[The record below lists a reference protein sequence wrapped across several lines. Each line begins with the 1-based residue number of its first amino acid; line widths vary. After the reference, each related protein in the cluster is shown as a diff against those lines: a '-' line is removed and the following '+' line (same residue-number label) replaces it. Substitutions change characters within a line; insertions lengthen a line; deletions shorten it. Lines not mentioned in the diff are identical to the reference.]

1 MAGDRQTEA
10 SAPIAVVGAACRLPG
25 APDLAGFGRVLD
37 EGHDAVTELP
47 ADRFTQSRFLHP
59 RPGEVGRA
67 LHFRAGTIGEVAGF
81 DATGFGLSPREADEM
96 DPQQRLLLMLARRAF
111 EDAGWPEAEAA
122 GRRIGVY
129 VGASTTDYA
138 DIRQQD
144 VGSSDRYIMTGGAL
158 SIAANRLGHVFDL
171 RGPAMTLDTAC
182 SSGLVA
188 LNAACEALRAG
199 HATAAVV
206 GGINLMLS
214 PYPFIGFWRAGML
227 SKRGRCQAF
236 GAGADGYVRAE
247 GGVVLLL
254 KPLTDARRDGDRI
267 RGVILASGVNAAG
280 RTAGI
285 SLPDGEAQSALIA
298 EVLARAGLGPEALGY
313 FEAHGTGTPAGDPIE
328 AAAIARAATTG
339 RAAPLPIGSVKS
351 NIGHTEAASGLV
363 GLLKGLHVLE
373 SGRIPATL
381 HADIP
386 NPAIPFDRHG
396 LILASTPM
404 PLQGRAV
411 AVNSFGFGGTNAC
424 VALGRAEDVALG
436 RAGDLREN
444 PAPQPVRSGPRGA
457 PPPLLLSAHGAG
469 QLGALAEAW
478 QERLR
483 GLPAPRVLTMI
494 RGQARHRDLLAHRLV
509 LRGAGDGDG
518 DEWAGLLAAHRRGET
533 PKGVTSGVASPGQGV
548 AFVFSG
554 NGAQWAGMA
563 AAEMHGSKVFRKA
576 IGRADAALRPHLGW
590 SVAEALREAMP
601 AEALAATEV
610 AQPLLFAIQ
619 YGIVAAL
626 AAEGIVPALCLGH
639 SVGEVAAAQAAGL
652 LSLAQAARLIVIRS
666 RAQATTRGHGRM
678 AALGTTAAEAQA
690 LIAACC
696 RPGEPPLEIAALN
709 APGSLTVA
717 GPEAALAR
725 LGEAAEARRLTWI
738 PLDLD
743 YAFHSAAMDPV
754 REALVQ
760 GLRGL
765 RAGDGRVPMVSSVT
779 GEALARAACNAA
791 YWWRNLREPV
801 RFETAVRAAAA
812 LRPAVFLEIGANP
825 VLQGYL
831 RGTLR
836 AAGLEAAILPSL
848 RRGTAEAADP
858 FPAIADQ
865 AAAHGADPRG
875 APGFVGPATRDLP
888 PSPFALRPHWF
899 ARTVESQGALEA
911 VPDGRLIGFRHVGS
925 ESGEEWRRSIDTL
938 EEPWL
943 ADHALGGHP
952 MLPAAAMLEM
962 ALEAGFL
969 RHRGAAALEI
979 ADFAILRA
987 LPLGDDVAREMRVRL
1002 DAEGGFTLAARRRL
1016 SEEGWTLHAA
1026 GRVTVL
1032 TVLPEAIAREVRGEW
1047 RDAAALAARA
1057 AQEGLSYGP
1066 AFRPVAAWRAE
1077 AAAGRAE
1084 VRLELPEAAPT
1095 DAGFHLHPVRLD
1107 GAMQGFLGL
1116 IGGPEGGNDA
1126 SGFVPVRFGRV
1137 AVRRGAAL
1145 PVSADLVLEH
1155 AGRRGATAGLVLRDA
1170 TGMALAVVTGALF
1183 QRLPRAAQASE
1194 LPAFHT
1200 EWHPAALPAA
1210 WPEPPPALDLG
1221 ALRPPRQ
1228 PQPALDD
1235 AALLLAAHG
1244 VAAGLAAG
1252 AETAEGPLAEAL
1264 RFRARALSLD
1274 SGALPEPEAIWR
1286 QVLFEQP
1293 ILAQELAVLAQAAEA
1308 LPGAL
1313 AGRPSGPATLPA
1325 GAESL
1330 RRLAAALADGA
1341 ADLLRGWPEGRPC
1354 RVLVVGAEDG
1364 PLLPA
1369 LRQAL
1374 APLGAALRL
1383 TVTHL
1388 PGARPPALPQAGEAG
1403 IERAVW
1409 DPAAEGAPPAEAEL
1423 VLGLALSPRR
1433 AFTHRLAEALRGA
1446 TAPGGALLLAEPMP
1460 GLFWDMTE
1468 GLAPGWWSS
1477 PRLHDAAGWTG
1488 VMTAGGWPH
1497 PRQIALPALPW
1508 DAALIAAARPAG
1520 GQLLHAAPARRFLLW
1535 SGGTQRPLC
1544 EALAEAL
1551 AAAGAHVAHLP
1562 ADPAPRLLRGA
1573 AVIALP
1579 APEADSLAPLAQ
1591 LAALAD
1597 GVAAQFHLVVR
1608 GGGSGLA
1615 AAGQMALARVLANEM
1630 PGLKPQRHDVAPDLP
1645 AAEAAS
1651 RLVAALLDPPD
1662 AEAEQRLTASARLVP
1677 RLAAALP
1684 PSPPP
1689 AGPRRLEVAAPGQLG
1704 SLAWEAAPDLC
1715 APPGPGEVRL
1725 RIAAAGLNFR
1735 DVMWAQGLLPEEA
1748 LQPGFAGPGL
1758 GMEAAGVVEAVGAGV
1773 ALRPGQQ
1780 VFGFAPR
1787 ALATRAVTQ
1796 AAALAPLPRGLSME
1810 EAASLP
1816 VAFLTVIHA
1825 LEGLARIQPGERVL
1839 IHGGAGAV
1847 GLAALQI
1854 ALAAGARV
1862 AVTAGTEARRAFL
1875 RAAGAE
1881 VALDSR
1887 DGSFAE
1893 RLRAVW
1899 PAPPGEGC
1907 VDICLNSLS
1916 GEAMERSLGLMAPFG
1931 RFLELGKRDFAEAR
1945 RVTLRPMRRNVA
1957 WFAVDL
1963 DEVARHRPALASRML
1978 ASLATRLEDGAIRPL
1993 PIRVHESG
2001 QAEEAFRQLQA
2012 GGHIG
2017 KLVIT
2022 PPAELAGDAAQDWR
2036 PKGSVVVVGGTA
2048 GFGLEAACW
2057 LAGQG
2062 IRHLALVSRR
2072 GPATPGAAAALTRLR
2087 TLGAEARIF
2096 AADAADP
2103 EALAAALDG
2112 IRAGMPPI
2120 EGVVHAAAVFADG
2133 VAARLDPAS
2142 VATVW
2147 AAKAIVAENLD
2158 RLTRDDALRL
2168 FLLFSSATV
2177 PIGSP
2182 GQAAY
2187 VAANAALDAL
2197 ARRRH
2202 AAGWPA
2208 LAVQWGP
2215 IADAGVLAG
2224 DAPNAAALSQRLGAT
2239 ALRASEALGALPALL
2254 ASGLPVIGLAR
2265 VDWEAARRSLRLLA
2279 EPAFAPLTGAFA
2291 ADSGEQD
2298 PLRAIAEA
2306 GPDGGLEIARRL
2318 VAREVARIL
2327 RLPPGA
2333 VPADTPL
2340 TRLGL
2345 DSLGSIELRTGLE
2358 RRFSVSIPLR
2368 AVTEELTVSA
2378 LARAILAQVPAAR
2391 EAAE

>member
-1 MAGDRQTEA
+1 MNARLAAGQIDA
-10 SAPIAVVGAACRLPG
+10 AAPIAVVGAACRLPG
-25 APDLAGFGRVLD
+25 APDLPAFWQLLD
-37 EGHDAVTELP
+37 EGRDAVTELP

-67 LHFRAGTIGEVAGF
+67 PHFRAGTIGDVASF
-81 DATGFGLSPREADEM
+81 DAVGFGLSPREADEM

-111 EDAGWPEAEAA
+111 EDAGWPESEAA
-122 GRRIGVY
+122 GRRIGVW

-144 VGSSDRYIMTGGAL
+144 NGGADRYIMTGGAL

-188 LNAACEALRAG
+188 LDAACEALRAG
-199 HATAAVV
+199 HVTAAMV
-206 GGINLMLS
+206 GGVNLMLS
-214 PYPFIGFWRAGML
+214 PYPFVGFWRAGML
-227 SKRGRCQAF
+227 SRRGRCQAF

-254 KPLTDARRDGDRI
+254 KPLAAARRDGDRI
-267 RGVILASGVNAAG
+267 HGVILASGVNAAG
-280 RTAGI
+280 RTNGI
-285 SLPDGEAQSALIA
+285 SLPNGEAQSALIT
-298 EVLARAGLGPEALGY
+298 EVLARAGLKPEALGY

-328 AAAIARAATTG
+328 AAAIARAAAVG
-339 RAAPLPIGSVKS
+339 RSAPLPIGSAKS

-363 GLLKGLHVLE
+363 GLLKGLLVLQK
-373 SGRIPATL
+373 GRIPPTL
-381 HADIP
+381 HAEVP

-396 LILASTPM
+396 LVLPHAPM
-404 PLQGRAV
+404 PFRGRAV

-424 VALGRAEDVALG
+424 VALGRA
-436 RAGDLREN
+436 GDIRSEE
-444 PAPQPVRSGPRGA
+444 APRRIRSRPGA
-457 PPPLLLSAHGAG
+457 APPLLLSARGAEE
-469 QLGALAEAW
+469 LDVLAESW
-478 QERLR
+478 EGRLR
-483 GLPAPRVLTMI
+483 GLPAPQALAMI
-494 RGQARHRDLLAHRLV
+494 RGQARHRDLLPHRLV
-509 LRGAGDGDG
+509 LRGGGDGEG
-518 DEWAGLLAAHRRGET
+518 WADLLAAHRRGEA
-533 PKGVTSGVASPGQGV
+533 PAGVTPGVAGPGRGV

-563 AAEMHGSKVFRKA
+563 AAEMRGSRPFREA
-576 IGRADAALRPHLGW
+576 IARADAALRPHLGW
-590 SVAEALREAMP
+590 SVAEALRKGTTT
-601 AEALAATEV
+601 EALAATEV

-626 AAEGIVPALCLGH
+626 AAEGITPALCLGH
-639 SVGEVAAAQAAGL
+639 SVGEVAAAQSAGL
-652 LSLAQAARLIVIRS
+652 LSLVQAARLIVARS
-666 RAQATTRGHGRM
+666 RAQAVTRGNGRM
-678 AALGTTAAEAQA
+678 AALGATMAEAEA
-690 LIAACC
+690 LIAACVL
-696 RPGEPPLEIAALN
+696 PGETPLEVAALN
-709 APGSLTVA
+709 APEALTIA
-717 GPEAALAR
+717 GPEPALAR
-725 LGEAAEARRLTWI
+725 LGEAAQARRLSWV

-743 YAFHSAAMDPV
+743 YAFHSIAMEPV
-754 REALVQ
+754 RETLMQ

-765 RAGDGRVPMVSSVT
+765 RTVQSRVALISSVT
-779 GEALARAACNAA
+779 GEAMTREACTPA

-801 RFETAVRAAAA
+801 RFEAAVRAAAA

-831 RGTLR
+831 RATLR

-848 RRGTAEAADP
+848 RRGQAEMADP

-865 AAAHGADPRG
+865 AAAQGADPRG
-875 APGFVGPATRDLP
+875 ASCFAGPATRNLP
-888 PSPFALRPHWF
+888 PSPAALRPHWF
-899 ARTVESQGALEA
+899 PRSVESQRMVDA
-911 VPDGRLIGFRHVGS
+911 VPEGRLLGFRHVGA
-925 ESGEEWRRSIDTL
+925 EAGEEWRRTLDTL

-952 MLPAAAMLEM
+952 VLPAAAMLEM

-969 RHRGAAALEI
+969 RHRMAAALEI
-979 ADFAILRA
+979 SDFSILRA
-987 LPLGDDVAREMRVRL
+987 LPLADDLPRETRVRL
-1002 DAEGGFTLAARRRL
+1002 DAEGGFTLEARRRL
-1016 SEEGWTLHAA
+1016 SDEAWTLHAQ
-1026 GRVTVL
+1026 GRVSPL
-1032 TVLPEAIAREVRGEW
+1032 AVLPEIPAGEVRGEW
-1047 RDAAALAARA
+1047 RDARALTTRA

-1066 AFRPVAAWRAE
+1066 AFRPVAGWRADP
-1077 AAAGRAE
+1077 AAGRAE
-1084 VRLELPEAAPT
+1084 VRLDLPATAPA

-1116 IGGPEGGNDA
+1116 LETSGA
-1126 SGFVPVRFGRV
+1126 AGFVPVRFGRL

-1145 PVSADLVLEH
+1145 AVSAGLALEH
-1155 AGRRGATAGLVLRDA
+1155 AGQRGATAGFVLHDA
-1170 TGMALAVVTGALF
+1170 TGTALAVATGALF
-1183 QRLPRAAQASE
+1183 QRLPRPAQAGE
-1194 LPAFHT
+1194 APAFHT
-1200 EWHPAALPAA
+1200 EWRPAPLPAA
-1210 WPEPPPALDLG
+1210 WPEAPPSLDPG
-1221 ALRPPRQ
+1221 ALQPPS
-1228 PQPALDD
+1228 PTLPALDD

-1244 VAAGLAAG
+1244 VAASLAAG
-1252 AETAEGPLAEAL
+1252 LDTAEGPLAEAL
-1264 RFRARALSLD
+1264 RGHARALALD
-1274 SGALPEPEAIWR
+1274 SGALPSPGAIWQ

-1293 ILAQELAVLAQAAEA
+1293 ALAQELAVLAEAAEA

-1313 AGRPSGPATLPA
+1313 AGRPSTAATLPP

-1330 RRLAAALADGA
+1330 RRLASALAGGA
-1341 ADLLRGWPEGRPC
+1341 AALLRGWPQGRPC

-1369 LRQAL
+1369 LREAL

-1388 PGARPPALPQAGEAG
+1388 PEERPPALPSGTGHAEPG
-1403 IERAVW
+1403 IELAAW
-1409 DPAAEGAPPAEAEL
+1409 DPGTDGTPPAEADL

-1433 AFTHRLAEALRGA
+1433 AATPLLAEALRAA
-1446 TAPGGALLLAEPMP
+1446 TAPGGAVLLAEPMP
-1460 GLFWDMTE
+1460 GLFWDLTQ
-1468 GLAPGWWSS
+1468 GLAPGWWSA
-1477 PRLHDAAGWTG
+1477 PRLRDATAWSA
-1488 VMTAGGWPH
+1488 VMTGGGWPR
-1497 PRQIALPALPW
+1497 PRQVPLPAMPW
-1508 DAALIAAARPAG
+1508 EAALIAATKPAG
-1520 GQLLHAAPARRFLLW
+1520 GQLLHAAPARRFVLW
-1535 SGGTQRPLC
+1535 ASGTQLLLG

-1562 ADPAPRLLRGA
+1562 ADPPSRLLRGA

-1579 APEADSLAPLAQ
+1579 APEAESLVPLAH
-1591 LAALAD
+1591 LAAAAD
-1597 GVAAQFHLVVR
+1597 GVAAQFHVVAR
-1608 GGGSGLA
+1608 GSELGLA

-1630 PGLKPQRHDVAPDLP
+1630 PGLRPQRHDVAPELSP
-1645 AAEAAS
+1645 AEAAS
-1651 RLVAALLDPPD
+1651 RLAAALLNPADS
-1662 AEAEQRLTASARLVP
+1662 EAEHRLTASGRLVP

-1684 PSPPP
+1684 PQPPP
-1689 AGPRRLEVAAPGQLG
+1689 PGPRRLEAAVPGQLG
-1704 SLAWEAAPDLC
+1704 SLTWEPAPELRL
-1715 APPGPGEVRL
+1715 APGPGEVLL
-1725 RIAAAGLNFR
+1725 RVAAAGLNFR

-1758 GMEAAGVVEAVGAGV
+1758 GMEAAGVIEAVGADV
-1773 ALRPGQQ
+1773 ALRPGQA

-1787 ALATRAVTQ
+1787 ALATCAVTQ
-1796 AAALAPLPRGLSME
+1796 AAALAPLPRGLSMG

-1816 VAFLTVIHA
+1816 VAFLTAIHA

-1899 PAPPGEGC
+1899 PAPAGEGC
-1907 VDICLNSLS
+1907 VDVCLNSLS

-1963 DEVARHRPALASRML
+1963 DEVARHRPTLASRML

-1993 PIRVHESG
+1993 PIRTYEAG
-2001 QAEEAFRQLQA
+2001 QAEEAFRRLQA

-2017 KLVIT
+2017 KLVIV
-2022 PPAELAGDAAQDWR
+2022 PPAELDEAATPDWR
-2036 PKGSVVVVGGTA
+2036 PKGTVVVVGGA
-2048 GFGLEAACW
+2048 SGFGLETACW
-2057 LAGQG
+2057 LADQG
-2062 IRHLALVSRR
+2062 IRHLALTSRR
-2072 GPATPGAAAALTRLR
+2072 GPATPGAAEARTRLR
-2087 TLGAEARIF
+2087 ALGAEARLI

-2133 VAARLDPAS
+2133 VAARLDPGAVS
-2142 VATVW
+2142 AVW
-2147 AAKAIVAENLD
+2147 AAKATVAENLD

-2187 VAANAALDAL
+2187 VAANAALEAL

-2224 DAPNAAALSQRLGAT
+2224 DTPNAAALSQRLGAI
-2239 ALRASEALGALPALL
+2239 ALRSSEALGALPALL
-2254 ASGLPVIGLAR
+2254 ASGLPVVGLAR
-2265 VDWEAARRSLRLLA
+2265 VDWEAAHRNLRLLA

-2291 ADSGEQD
+2291 AEAGEED
-2298 PLRAIAEA
+2298 PLRAILDA
-2306 GPDGGLEIARRL
+2306 GPEAGLEIARRL

-2340 TRLGL
+2340 PRLGL

-2358 RRFSVSIPLR
+2358 RRFSVAVPLE
-2368 AVTEELTVSA
+2368 AVTEELTVNA
-2378 LARAILAQVPAAR
+2378 LARAILTQVPTTR

>member
-1 MAGDRQTEA
+1 MAKKGRLTGGRQIDA
-10 SAPIAVVGAACRLPG
+10 SAPIAVIGAACRLPG
-25 APDLAGFGRVLD
+25 APDLAAFAQLLD
-37 EGHDAVTELP
+37 EGRDAVTELP

-67 LHFRAGTIGEVAGF
+67 LHFRAGTIGDVAGF

-111 EDAGWPEAEAA
+111 EDAGWPEAAVA
-122 GRRIGVY
+122 GRRIGVW

-144 VGSSDRYIMTGGAL
+144 NGSADRYIMTGGAL

-188 LNAACEALRAG
+188 LDAACEALRAG

-206 GGINLMLS
+206 GGVNLMLS
-214 PYPFIGFWRAGML
+214 PYPFVGFWRAGML

-254 KPLTDARRDGDRI
+254 KPLADARRDGDRI

-280 RTAGI
+280 RTTGI
-285 SLPDGEAQSALIA
+285 SLPNGEAQSALIT
-298 EVLARAGLGPEALGY
+298 EVLARAGVAPEALGY

-328 AAAIARAATTG
+328 AAAIARAATAG
-339 RAAPLPIGSVKS
+339 RSAPLPIGSAKS

-381 HADIP
+381 HAATP

-396 LILASTPM
+396 LVPATVPM
-404 PLQGRAV
+404 PFRGRAV

-424 VALGRAEDVALG
+424 VALARAEDLHGDVAPK
-436 RAGDLREN
+436 
-444 PAPQPVRSGPRGA
+444 PARSGARGA
-457 PPPLLLSAHGAG
+457 AAAALLLSAHSAA
-469 QLGALAEAW
+469 QLDTLAEAW
-478 QERLR
+478 EGRLR
-483 GLPAPRVLTMI
+483 GLPAPRAMAMI
-494 RGQARHRDLLAHRLV
+494 RGQARHRDLLPHRLV
-509 LRGAGDGDG
+509 LRGGRDGDG
-518 DEWAGLLAAHRRGET
+518 WAELLAAHRRGEAPADVT
-533 PKGVTSGVASPGQGV
+533 AGVSGPGRGV

-563 AAEMHGSKVFRKA
+563 AAEMRGSKPFREA
-576 IGRADAALRPHLGW
+576 IARADAALRPHLGW
-590 SVAEALREAMP
+590 SVASALREEVP

-619 YGIVAAL
+619 HGIVAAL
-626 AAEGIVPALCLGH
+626 AAEGITPALCLGH

-652 LSLAQAARLIVIRS
+652 LTLAQAARLIVARS
-666 RAQATTRGHGRM
+666 RAQAITRGQGRM
-678 AALGTTAAEAQA
+678 AALGCTLAEAEA
-690 LIAACC
+690 LIAACH
-696 RPGEPPLEIAALN
+696 RPGEAPLEIAALN
-709 APGSLTVA
+709 APGSLTIA
-717 GPEAALAR
+717 GPEAALAQ
-725 LGEAAEARRLTWI
+725 LGEAAEARRLTWV

-754 REALVQ
+754 REALVR

-765 RAGDGRVPMVSSVT
+765 RAGEGRVPMISSVT
-779 GEALARAACNAA
+779 GEALAREACTAG
-791 YWWRNLREPV
+791 YWWRNLRDPV
-801 RFETAVRAAAA
+801 RFEAAVRASLA
-812 LRPAVFLEIGANP
+812 LRPAIFLEIGAHP

-831 RGTLR
+831 RATLR
-836 AAGLEAAILPSL
+836 AAGHEAAILPSL
-848 RRGTAEAADP
+848 RRGPGGAADP
-858 FPAIADQ
+858 FPNIADQ
-865 AAAHGADPRG
+865 AAANGADPRE
-875 APGFVGPATRDLP
+875 APGFAGPATRDLP

-899 ARTVESQGALEA
+899 ARSVESQGMVEA
-911 VPDGRLIGFRHVGS
+911 VPEGRLIGFRHVGA
-925 ESGEEWRRSIDTL
+925 EAGEEWRRTLDTL

-952 MLPAAAMLEM
+952 VLPAAAMLEM

-987 LPLGDDVAREMRVRL
+987 LPLADDITRETRVRL
-1002 DAEGGFTLAARRRL
+1002 DAEGSFTLEARRRL
-1016 SEEGWTLHAA
+1016 SDEGWTLHAT
-1026 GRVTVL
+1026 GRVTPL
-1032 TVLPEAIAREVRGEW
+1032 AVLPEAAAREVRGEW
-1047 RDAAALAARA
+1047 RDAAALTARA

-1066 AFRPVAAWRAE
+1066 AFRPVAGWRAD
-1077 AAAGRAE
+1077 AVAGRAE
-1084 VRLELPEAAPT
+1084 VRLELPGAAPG

-1116 IGGPEGGNDA
+1116 LDGTDG

-1137 AVRRGAAL
+1137 AARRGAAL
-1145 PVSADLVLEH
+1145 AVSADLALEH

-1170 TGMALAVVTGALF
+1170 TGMALAVVTSALF
-1183 QRLPRAAQASE
+1183 QRLPRSAQAGE
-1194 LPAFHT
+1194 APAFHT
-1200 EWHPAALPAA
+1200 EWRPAPLPAA
-1210 WPEPPPALDLG
+1210 WPELPPVLDLR
-1221 ALRPPRQ
+1221 LVQSPRT
-1228 PQPALDD
+1228 PLPKLDD

-1244 VAAGLAAG
+1244 VAAGRAAG

-1264 RFRARALSLD
+1264 RARARALALD
-1274 SGALPEPEAIWR
+1274 SGALPSPEAIWR

-1293 ILAQELAVLAQAAEA
+1293 ILAQELAVLAEAAEA

-1313 AGRPSGPATLPA
+1313 AGRPTAPALLPA

-1330 RRLAAALADGA
+1330 RRLAALLAEGA
-1341 ADLLRGWPEGRPC
+1341 AALLRDWPRDRPC

-1374 APLGAALRL
+1374 APLGSALRL
-1383 TVTHL
+1383 TVTCL
-1388 PGARPPALPQAGEAG
+1388 PGDRPPALPPGREAAIELAG
-1403 IERAVW
+1403 W
-1409 DPAAEGAPPAEAEL
+1409 DPGADGTPPSEADL

-1433 AFTHRLAEALRGA
+1433 AATHLLTEALRTA
-1446 TAPGGALLLAEPMP
+1446 TAPGGAVLLAEPMP
-1460 GLFWDMTE
+1460 GLFWDLTG
-1468 GLAPGWWSS
+1468 GLAPGWWSA
-1477 PRLHDAAGWTG
+1477 PRLRDATGWTA
-1488 VMTAGGWPH
+1488 VMTAGGWPRPH
-1497 PRQIALPALPW
+1497 QVPLPALPW
-1508 DAALIAAARPAG
+1508 EAALIAAAKPAG
-1520 GQLLHAAPARRFLLW
+1520 GQLLHAAPARRFVLW
-1535 SGGTQRPLC
+1535 ASGTQRLLG

-1579 APEADSLAPLAQ
+1579 APEAESLVPLAH
-1591 LAALAD
+1591 LAATAE
-1597 GVAAQFHLVVR
+1597 GVAAQFHVVAR
-1608 GGGSGLA
+1608 GGERGLA

-1630 PGLKPQRHDVAPDLP
+1630 PGLRPQRHDVAPELSP
-1645 AAEAAS
+1645 VEAAS
-1651 RLVAALLDPPD
+1651 RLAAALLNPAD
-1662 AEAEQRLTASARLVP
+1662 AEAEQRLTASGRLVP

-1684 PSPPP
+1684 PGPPP

-1704 SLAWEAAPDLC
+1704 SLAWEAAPELG
-1715 APPGPGEVRL
+1715 AAPGPGEVVL

-1748 LQPGFAGPGL
+1748 LLPGFAGPGL

-1773 ALRPGQQ
+1773 ALRPGQA
-1780 VFGFAPR
+1780 VFGFAPQ
-1787 ALATRAVTQ
+1787 ALATRAITQ
-1796 AAALAPLPRGLSME
+1796 AAALAPLPRGLGMA

-1816 VAFLTVIHA
+1816 VAFLTAIHA

-1881 VALDSR
+1881 VALNSR

-1893 RLRAVW
+1893 RLRAIW

-1945 RVTLRPMRRNVA
+1945 RVALRPMRRNVA
-1957 WFAVDL
+1957 WFAVDV

-1993 PIRVHESG
+1993 PTRVYG
-2001 QAEEAFRQLQA
+2001 PAQAEEAFRQLQA

-2022 PPAELAGDAAQDWR
+2022 PPPELAEAATHDWR
-2036 PKGSVVVVGGTA
+2036 PKGTVVVVGGTA

-2057 LAGQG
+2057 LAQRG
-2062 IRHLALVSRR
+2062 IRYIALVSRR
-2072 GPATPGAAAALTRLR
+2072 GPATPGAAEALARLR
-2087 TLGAEARIF
+2087 ALGADAHVTQ
-2096 AADAADP
+2096 ADAADP
-2103 EALAAALDG
+2103 GALAAALDG

-2133 VAARLDPAS
+2133 VAARLDPAA
-2142 VATVW
+2142 VAAVW
-2147 AAKAIVAENLD
+2147 AAKATVAENLD

-2187 VAANAALDAL
+2187 VAANAAIEAL

-2224 DAPNAAALSQRLGAT
+2224 DTPGAAALSQRLGAT
-2239 ALRASEALGALPALL
+2239 AMSAAEALGALPALL

-2265 VDWEAARRSLRLLA
+2265 VDWEAAHRSLRLLA

-2291 ADSGEQD
+2291 AEAGEED
-2298 PLRAIAEA
+2298 PLRSIAEA
-2306 GPDGGLEIARRL
+2306 GPEAGLEIARRL

-2340 TRLGL
+2340 PRLGL

-2358 RRFSVSIPLR
+2358 RRFSVSIPLQ
-2368 AVTEELTVSA
+2368 AVTEELTVNA
-2378 LARAILAQVPAAR
+2378 LARAILAQVPTAR